1 MINKLK
7 ELYKKYEE
15 VILYLFFGVLTTII
29 SVGLYWLLGVM
40 FDYIAATSG
49 NSGLTLQNNGF
60 INSSCVVFKNIIA
73 ILFAYITNRIFVFK
87 SKISGFKA
95 ITLEMLSFF
104 AARLATMVFEVIF
117 MFVTVNVF
125 ALQPLLMNII
135 AQFVIVVLNYVFSKL
150 CIFKKE
156 DSAEKTK

>member
-49 NSGLTLQNNGF
+49 NSGLT
-60 INSSCVVFKNIIA
+60 I
-73 ILFAYITNRIFVFK
+73 
-87 SKISGFKA
+87 
-95 ITLEMLSFF
+95 
-104 AARLATMVFEVIF
+104 
-117 MFVTVNVF
+117 
-125 ALQPLLMNII
+125 
-135 AQFVIVVLNYVFSKL
+135 
-150 CIFKKE
+150 
-156 DSAEKTK
+156 

>member
-87 SKISGFKA
+87 SKTSGFKA
-95 ITLEMLSFF
+95 ITLECL
-104 AARLATMVFEVIF
+104 VFL
-117 MFVTVNVF
+117 
-125 ALQPLLMNII
+125 LQ
-135 AQFVIVVLNYVFSKL
+135 
-150 CIFKKE
+150 
-156 DSAEKTK
+156 D